1 MLRNF
6 EIMPFGLMLILVLT
20 LTGLLL
26 GLIFSKKG
34 NEKEAMISGAK
45 KGASCGCTILILIAG
60 VVVFIALVLA
70 TSM

>member
-1 MLRNF
+1 
-6 EIMPFGLMLILVLT
+6 MPVGLLFILVLA

-26 GLIFSKKG
+26 GLIFSKRG

-60 VVVFIALVLA
+60 IVVFIALFFA
-70 TSM
+70 ASFM

>member
-1 MLRNF
+1 
-6 EIMPFGLMLILVLT
+6 MPVGLLFILVLA

-26 GLIFSKKG
+26 GLIFSKRG

-60 VVVFIALVLA
+60 IVVFIALVFA
-70 TSM
+70 SSFM